1 MYLVLF
7 LFLHSNNYYMTTKE
21 RIIEQAADMFLRS
34 GIKAITMDDISRELG
49 ISKRTIYENFKDKD
63 ALLRECLAYVDKKY
77 EQEHELIALES
88 ENTISEVFG
97 MMKLGIYAIKTISP
111 LFFSDLK
118 KYHFKIF
125 KEVLQVNQEK
135 QINNTH
141 TLLKKG
147 INQGVFRSNI
157 DLEIVSILLN
167 QQLTL
172 ISNEDVFPERKFS
185 RVVVFENVLINFFRG
200 IATQKGIELIDQYH
214 RDDGSDFIITS

>member
-1 MYLVLF
+1 
-7 LFLHSNNYYMTTKE
+7 MTIKE
-21 RIIEQAADMFLRS
+21 RITDQASDMFLRS

-49 ISKRTIYENFKDKD
+49 ISKRTIYEIFKDKD
-63 ALLRECLAYVDKKY
+63 ELLRECLAYVDKKY
-77 EQEHELIALES
+77 EREHELIALES
-88 ENTISEVFG
+88 ENTISEVFS

-118 KYHFKIF
+118 KYHFKIY
-125 KEVLQVNQEK
+125 KEVLQVNQKK

-147 INQGVFRSNI
+147 INQGVFRKDI

-167 QQLTL
+167 EQLTL
-172 ISNEDVFPERKFS
+172 ISNDDVFPERKFS

-200 IATQKGIELIDQYH
+200 IATQKGIDLIDQYH
-214 RDDGSDFIITS
+214 KDESDFIITS

>member
-1 MYLVLF
+1 
-7 LFLHSNNYYMTTKE
+7 MTQKE
-21 RIIEQAADMFLRS
+21 RITEQATEMFLNG

-49 ISKRTIYENFKDKD
+49 MSKRTIYEVFKDKD
-63 ALLRECLAYVDKKY
+63 ELLRECLSYIDKKY

-88 ENTISEVFG
+88 DNTISEVFS

-118 KYHFKIF
+118 KYHFKIY
-125 KEVLQVNQEK
+125 KEVLQVNQFK
-135 QINNTH
+135 QINKTH

-147 INQGVFRSNI
+147 INQGVFKSNI

-167 QQLTL
+167 EQLKL
-172 ISNEDVFPERKFS
+172 ISDDNVFPERKFS

-200 IATQKGIELIDQYH
+200 IATQKGIDLIDQYH
-214 RDDGSDFIITS
+214 EGDSDFMITS

>member
-1 MYLVLF
+1 
-7 LFLHSNNYYMTTKE
+7 MTIKE
-21 RIIEQAADMFLRS
+21 RITEQASDMFLRS

-49 ISKRTIYENFKDKD
+49 ISKRTIYEIFKDKD
-63 ALLRECLAYVDKKY
+63 ELLRECLAYVDKKY
-77 EQEHELIALES
+77 EREHELIALES
-88 ENTISEVFG
+88 ENTISEVFS

-125 KEVLQVNQEK
+125 KEVLQVNQKK

-147 INQGVFRSNI
+147 INQGVFRKDI

-167 QQLTL
+167 EQLTL
-172 ISNEDVFPERKFS
+172 ISNENVFPERKFS

-200 IATQKGIELIDQYH
+200 IATQKGIDLIEQYH
-214 RDDGSDFIITS
+214 KDESDFIITS